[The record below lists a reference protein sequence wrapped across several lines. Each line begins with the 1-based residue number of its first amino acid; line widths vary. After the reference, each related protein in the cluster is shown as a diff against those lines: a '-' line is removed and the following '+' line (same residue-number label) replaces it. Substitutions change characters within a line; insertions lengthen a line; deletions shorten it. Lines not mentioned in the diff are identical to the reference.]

1 MEKRNKKTRSIKH
14 YFRFVTLFPITI
26 FTLLIITVAIFT
38 TIYSRTHNIV
48 YVILLIAFSVLMVVI
63 YAVYTLL
70 AARQFQKVFVNGLYA
85 TTIRNFENISNNEN
99 TFISYPNTQYEEIT
113 ALNEHVDVLKR
124 ELNGATLIPSE
135 SSYTNLELDYVDI
148 INQVISFESFKKELE
163 NIIFVSQNYRN
174 VLIEAYY
181 ELGDEILT
189 DDDVSYIFKVLK
201 ENFYDYQNALY
212 SVNEDKKSVYLYLPR
227 IDTLSKINEQLETCM
242 RNTSISKRLVE
253 GVTTL
258 SAHFSV
264 VCYPYSDV
272 HEIFPDLRYAKR
284 QNKDIF
290 FYLPNR
296 LNTLENDAIIK
307 NSMNLNKMSKI
318 IAPLLNME
326 MGLESVQTNVR
337 VIETVL
343 KTVAQ
348 YFKMDYTGII
358 SFDEVKN
365 VYNIAYQVA
374 DKELSPLSKDG
385 NIAKEFVDIMDKAKD
400 DDYSYYFA
408 FRNHAN
414 NALGRHL
421 DRVGLESGFY
431 YVVKDSERVVA
442 VVYFFN
448 KNKPFFIDS
457 YVQESLVVLCNKIA
471 MFILSER
478 RDREVES
485 SFHEIDSILK
495 LTDYSTYRISNED
508 RTLLRASGTM
518 KQLFPKLELGEK
530 CYKTLY
536 GLDAPCKDCPLLT
549 GNKKSMKFGNDNYE
563 TSLVLSEHNKTYT
576 VMAVK
581 NLFNRKAHHRYNQDF
596 IINSFHSL
604 VENLE
609 NAYEINGKGYLLL
622 LRIDNMDELIETH
635 GSEGYIGIIRDFVK
649 RIKKMHNGL
658 ENIYYYNN
666 QFLSLLYEEY
676 GQTDILDECEKI
688 FKIAHDQTMEA
699 HRANYVLNITFLPVS
714 YPRVYPNAASFVKQ
728 ADSFASRGKYA
739 INKDFIYFDE
749 SDYSRSANREEF
761 LLSVIKK
768 AFGDRTFDVNLQPMV
783 NANDKQI
790 YGAELLLRIVDEYRN
805 TTFRTDELVN
815 IAAKHDQ
822 IAIISHALLDY
833 IKVLYKDYGAVF
845 FASLGFKRLALNT
858 DYSFFTDKNFR
869 NDIKKYLDEIKMPK
883 HFLAFE
889 IPESDVANHMNE
901 FKEIAKMTKE
911 FNIVLVCD
919 QYTGRFVSVEM
930 LKEIGFNEVKISR
943 NLVLHIDS
951 DNQRANA
958 LKQLLAL
965 IKRLD
970 LKASIVGV
978 ENIDQY
984 LLIKDADNTALL
996 QGFYFYRPLEKQALI
1011 ETIRGTNRRVQQE
1024 EPKNN

>member
-1 MEKRNKKTRSIKH
+1 
-14 YFRFVTLFPITI
+14 
-26 FTLLIITVAIFT
+26 
-38 TIYSRTHNIV
+38 
-48 YVILLIAFSVLMVVI
+48 
-63 YAVYTLL
+63 
-70 AARQFQKVFVNGLYA
+70 
-85 TTIRNFENISNNEN
+85 
-99 TFISYPNTQYEEIT
+99 
-113 ALNEHVDVLKR
+113 
-124 ELNGATLIPSE
+124 
-135 SSYTNLELDYVDI
+135 
-148 INQVISFESFKKELE
+148 
-163 NIIFVSQNYRN
+163 
-174 VLIEAYY
+174 
-181 ELGDEILT
+181 
-189 DDDVSYIFKVLK
+189 
-201 ENFYDYQNALY
+201 
-212 SVNEDKKSVYLYLPR
+212 
-227 IDTLSKINEQLETCM
+227 
-242 RNTSISKRLVE
+242 
-253 GVTTL
+253 
-258 SAHFSV
+258 
-264 VCYPYSDV
+264 
-272 HEIFPDLRYAKR
+272 
-284 QNKDIF
+284 
-290 FYLPNR
+290 
-296 LNTLENDAIIK
+296 
-307 NSMNLNKMSKI
+307 
-318 IAPLLNME
+318 
-326 MGLESVQTNVR
+326 
-337 VIETVL
+337 
-343 KTVAQ
+343 
-348 YFKMDYTGII
+348 
-358 SFDEVKN
+358 
-365 VYNIAYQVA
+365 
-374 DKELSPLSKDG
+374 
-385 NIAKEFVDIMDKAKD
+385 
-400 DDYSYYFA
+400 
-408 FRNHAN
+408 
-414 NALGRHL
+414 
-421 DRVGLESGFY
+421 
-431 YVVKDSERVVA
+431 
-442 VVYFFN
+442 
-448 KNKPFFIDS
+448 
-457 YVQESLVVLCNKIA
+457 
-471 MFILSER
+471 
-478 RDREVES
+478 
-485 SFHEIDSILK
+485 
-495 LTDYSTYRISNED
+495 
-508 RTLLRASGTM
+508 
-518 KQLFPKLELGEK
+518 
-530 CYKTLY
+530 
-536 GLDAPCKDCPLLT
+536 
-549 GNKKSMKFGNDNYE
+549 
-563 TSLVLSEHNKTYT
+563 
-576 VMAVK
+576 
-581 NLFNRKAHHRYNQDF
+581 
-596 IINSFHSL
+596 
-604 VENLE
+604 
-609 NAYEINGKGYLLL
+609 
-622 LRIDNMDELIETH
+622 
-635 GSEGYIGIIRDFVK
+635 
-649 RIKKMHNGL
+649 
-658 ENIYYYNN
+658 
-666 QFLSLLYEEY
+666 
-676 GQTDILDECEKI
+676 
-688 FKIAHDQTMEA
+688 
-699 HRANYVLNITFLPVS
+699 LPVS

-1011 ETIRGTNRRVQQE
+1011 ETVRGTNRRVQQE